1 MADRLPDEI
10 LGREDVRR
18 RERLMR
24 RTTASVA
31 RALAVQRRGV
41 VRRLLALDK
50 PAAAVVRVG
59 ATAMVRTK
67 AKPAPWVPTGSSGG
81 IPGALTKAEADQLA
95 AALFASLQA
104 SLADAAR
111 MEAKTYGKPS
121 RRAPRATDPAAVGLL
136 AEHLQLVKGVND
148 TTRRRLAAAI
158 AKGVRDGDTYRT
170 IARRIERGGVFN
182 RARATLIAR
191 TATAHYYNS
200 ANVGMHARNG
210 VSFFQVNDGESCG
223 WKGHAVAVGNPLAHG
238 LVVTATQA
246 ADVPLSHPNCV
257 RVYVPMNKRFEL
269 TPGLT
274 PTLENPLGNAYV
286 PPSDPLTPADVAA
299 LESERL
305 ARLDALNAADVAAQR
320 SLHAKRLAAVERLN
334 RRIERFNESFDRHKL
349 IAFDKAVARL
359 KDPTSAATARAGAI
373 VEARFNL
380 RRRRF
385 DALVRERLAR
395 IGSPGSLPGQGAM
408 DLIHGPGIA
417 AQFDADMFNAAV
429 RGVNEGSSWANRVA
443 GALSDLYDMVI
454 LESYPLAVT
463 EAGVNLNPSDTWLGR
478 YSGRGPGG
486 ATRIEI
492 SLRRIAD
499 GMFFKLSPQSFRDSV
514 AEIVAHE
521 IGHGHEAAFGL
532 AKLKTLRTRADWRAA
547 DRAAMEQ
554 FGVEHWRNHAEHVI
568 DDYAYRKYGNW
579 ETDFGLQDEIYT
591 EMVSVYTQ
599 YLYRSPSL
607 LRQRDPRGYRF
618 ITELLFGDAH
628 SLDRRW
634 QEAALKRASERGW

>member
-18 RERLMR
+18 RERLIR

-59 ATAMVRTK
+59 DTATVRTK

-81 IPGALTKAEADQLA
+81 VPGALTKAEADQLA

-170 IARRIERGGVFN
+170 IARRIEQGGVFN

-191 TATAHYYNS
+191 TATAHYYNT

-238 LVVTATQA
+238 LVVTAAQA

-257 RVYVPMNKRFEL
+257 RVYVPMNKRFQPEV
-269 TPGLT
+269 GVT
-274 PTLENPLGNAYV
+274 PTLETPLGNAYV
-286 PPSDPLTPADVAA
+286 PPVDPTAAAAAPDVLTAESVAA
-299 LESERL
+299 ARAKHAARL
-305 ARLDALNAADVAAQR
+305 AD
-320 SLHAKRLAAVERLN
+320 VERLD
-334 RRIERFNESFDRHKL
+334 RRIERFNESFERQRL
-349 IAFDKAVARL
+349 IAFDKAIAKL
-359 KDPTSAATARAGAI
+359 KSPTDEAKWRASAV
-373 VEARFNL
+373 VEARFDL

-395 IGSPGSLPGQGAM
+395 IGSPGSLAGQGAM
-408 DLIHGPGIA
+408 DLVHGGGIA
-417 AQFDADMFNAAV
+417 AELGDDMIRAAV
-429 RGVNEGSSWANRVA
+429 RGAADGSSWANRVA
-443 GALSDLYDMVI
+443 GALADLFERRFPGSLPSVLD
-454 LESYPLAVT
+454 ESGIAPTDAVY
-463 EAGVNLNPSDTWLGR
+463 LGR
-478 YSGRGPGG
+478 YRGGDSPS
-486 ATRIEI
+486 IYI
-492 SLRRIAD
+492 SLRRIAASLTGD
-499 GMFFKLSPQSFRDSV
+499 VQPSKFRDRV
-514 AEIVAHE
+514 ADIVAHE
-521 IGHGHEAAFGL
+521 IGHGWEVEFDL
-532 AKLKTLRTRADWRAA
+532 AKQRTLRTRADWRAA
-547 DRAAMEQ
+547 DRAVMEQ
-554 FGVEHWRNHAEHVI
+554 FGADNWRLHAEHMI
-568 DDYAYRKYGNW
+568 DEYAYRKYGNW
-579 ETDFGLQDEIYT
+579 ETDFGLQEEVST
-591 EMVSVYTQ
+591 EMVSVYMQ

-607 LRQRDPRGYRF
+607 LRLRDPRGYRF
-618 ITELLFGDAH
+618 ITELLFGDVQ
-628 SLDRRW
+628 SLDRKW
-634 QEAALKRASERGW
+634 SDAAIRRASERGW